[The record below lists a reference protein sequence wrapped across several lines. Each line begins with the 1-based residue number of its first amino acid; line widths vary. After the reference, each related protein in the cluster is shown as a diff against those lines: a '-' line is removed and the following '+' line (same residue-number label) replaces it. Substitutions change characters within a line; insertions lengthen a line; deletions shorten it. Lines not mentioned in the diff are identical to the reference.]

1 MKEYILLL
9 FSFFMFSICFG
20 QKHIGQG
27 DIQICYRKSSSVVG
41 GQDHCVTIR
50 FDDNSI
56 FVQRICYKSMANV
69 GGLPLTDFK
78 SYDKAKKQAILNH
91 YQNSDDFLILDERVE
106 ISNSQ
111 FDEFVKVINEIRAF
125 GSEVEGSVDEI
136 IIRTGGFD
144 HYMIKNNNEAVI
156 IIDWIGIVNRGRDI
170 EKALGLQSFL
180 RCPCVEAG
188 LKQMNN
194 GKK

>member
-1 MKEYILLL
+1 M
-9 FSFFMFSICFG
+9 
-20 QKHIGQG
+20 HIGQG
-27 DIQICYRKSSSVVG
+27 DIQICYRKSSSVIG
-41 GQDHCVTIR
+41 SQNHCVTIW

-69 GGLPLTDFK
+69 RGLPLTDFK

-91 YQNSDDFLILDERVE
+91 YQNSGDLLILDERVE

-111 FDEFVKVINEIRAF
+111 FDELIKVINEIREL
-125 GSEVEGSVDEI
+125 GSVVEGSVDEI

-156 IIDWIGIVNRGRDI
+156 IIDWIGSINRGRDI

-180 RCPCVEAG
+180 RCPCVVSG
-188 LKQMNN
+188 LNRK
-194 GKK
+194 